1 MDFLYLSEKYIL
13 RYSGV
18 YPRVYV
24 IMAYTN
30 SENDVLAAGQVHRFF
45 VPKMLKHRIMT
56 NKEALR
62 DLVADLQLAR
72 MRFNETVEI
81 YPERPIDH
89 FIINFSEAVDSA
101 VDAVFGIYN
110 DVMLQEIDG
119 DVRRKGG
126 ER

>member
-1 MDFLYLSEKYIL
+1 M

-56 NKEALR
+56 KKKHFGIW
-62 DLVADLQLAR
+62 LQLAR

-110 DVMLQEIDG
+110 DVMLLEIDG
-119 DVRRKGG
+119 DICGKGG
-126 ER
+126 KR

>member
-1 MDFLYLSEKYIL
+1 
-13 RYSGV
+13 
-18 YPRVYV
+18 
-24 IMAYTN
+24 
-30 SENDVLAAGQVHRFF
+30 
-45 VPKMLKHRIMT
+45 MT

-119 DVRRKGG
+119 DICGKGVKDEFKKG
-126 ER
+126 NTLGAYLEDQHERT

>member
-1 MDFLYLSEKYIL
+1 LNNGTGTPFFRAYKFKKY
-13 RYSGV
+13 
-18 YPRVYV
+18 
-24 IMAYTN
+24 T
-30 SENDVLAAGQVHRFF
+30 
-45 VPKMLKHRIMT
+45 IMT

-119 DVRRKGG
+119 DICGKGG
-126 ER
+126 KR

>member
-1 MDFLYLSEKYIL
+1 MVLEPMLGLNNGTGTPFF
-13 RYSGV
+13 R
-18 YPRVYV
+18 
-24 IMAYTN
+24 AYN
-30 SENDVLAAGQVHRFF
+30 VQISIV
-45 VPKMLKHRIMT
+45 MT

-72 MRFNETVEI
+72 IRFYETVEI

-89 FIINFSEAVDSA
+89 FIINFNEAVDAA

-119 DVRRKGG
+119 DIFKKGG

>member
-119 DVRRKGG
+119 DICGKGG
-126 ER
+126 KR

>member
-1 MDFLYLSEKYIL
+1 M

-119 DVRRKGG
+119 DICGKGG
-126 ER
+126 KR

>member
-45 VPKMLKHRIMT
+45 VPKMLKNRIMT

>member
-1 MDFLYLSEKYIL
+1 MI
-13 RYSGV
+13 
-18 YPRVYV
+18 
-24 IMAYTN
+24 
-30 SENDVLAAGQVHRFF
+30 
-45 VPKMLKHRIMT
+45 

-89 FIINFSEAVDSA
+89 FIINFSEAVD
-101 VDAVFGIYN
+101 AVFGIYN

-119 DVRRKGG
+119 DICGKGG
-126 ER
+126 KR

>member
-1 MDFLYLSEKYIL
+1 
-13 RYSGV
+13 
-18 YPRVYV
+18 
-24 IMAYTN
+24 
-30 SENDVLAAGQVHRFF
+30 
-45 VPKMLKHRIMT
+45 MT

-72 MRFNETVEI
+72 MRVNETVEI
-81 YPERPIDH
+81 YPECSIDH
-89 FIINFSEAVDSA
+89 FIISFSEAVDSA